1 MVAGPVTTP
10 GGGLVSGAPSRQPAP
25 PRHAS
30 EEHVQAVACA
40 VLDELG
46 LLWAHAP
53 NEALQRGGLL
63 YGALQVGQGVK
74 CGLPDVLIFEPPPTR
89 PDARGVAI
97 ELKTEVGSPSADQK
111 RWLRELEARGW
122 VCSVERGTD
131 ALLRRLR
138 ALGWDVDAAV
148 ARLASRG
155 TRIEGGRL
163 RVQTA
168 AERRKGAGPRASE
181 TAKP

>member
-1 MVAGPVTTP
+1 MSASSRP
-10 GGGLVSGAPSRQPAP
+10 SPSRPA

-46 LLWAHAP
+46 LLWWHTP
-53 NEALQRGGLL
+53 NEALQRGGVV
-63 YGALQVGQGVK
+63 YGGLQVGQGVK
-74 CGLPDVLIFEPPPTR
+74 TGVPDITIADAPPSR

-97 ELKTEVGSPSADQK
+97 ELKTEVGSPSPDQK
-111 RWLRELEARGW
+111 RWLAALEARGW

-138 ALGWDVDAAV
+138 ALGWDVSAAV
-148 ARLASRG
+148 DRLASRG
-155 TRIEGGRL
+155 VRIEEGRL

-168 AERRKGAGPRASE
+168 AERREAAAAAGRRA
-181 TAKP
+181 